1 MIKYKYDIKGFTMEE
16 SKTVF
21 EETQEA
27 EVTTDQVAMD
37 GAVHQEQL
45 KDINKLDKFF
55 GITKSGSTFRTEI
68 IAGLT
73 TFMSMVYALLVV
85 PGMYGESV
93 TFGAVYI
100 ATALGA
106 IVGTMLMAFL
116 AKMPLAQA
124 SGLGATAYVSGTLL
138 ASGMGLTYANAMI
151 FVLIDGV
158 IFILLT
164 ATGLR
169 KKILKS
175 IPEEVKI
182 SIPVGIGLV
191 IAFIGF
197 SNAGLVKFSSSGVG
211 FASFNVLSGDLSY
224 LGATSAVIALIG
236 VITIAILCKKN
247 VKGGILWGMLGATA
261 LYYIF
266 A

>member
-151 FVLIDGV
+151 FVLID
-158 IFILLT
+158 
-164 ATGLR
+164 
-169 KKILKS
+169 
-175 IPEEVKI
+175 E
-182 SIPVGIGLV
+182 IGRAHV
-191 IAFIGF
+191 
-197 SNAGLVKFSSSGVG
+197 
-211 FASFNVLSGDLSY
+211 
-224 LGATSAVIALIG
+224 
-236 VITIAILCKKN
+236 
-247 VKGGILWGMLGATA
+247 
-261 LYYIF
+261 
-266 A
+266 